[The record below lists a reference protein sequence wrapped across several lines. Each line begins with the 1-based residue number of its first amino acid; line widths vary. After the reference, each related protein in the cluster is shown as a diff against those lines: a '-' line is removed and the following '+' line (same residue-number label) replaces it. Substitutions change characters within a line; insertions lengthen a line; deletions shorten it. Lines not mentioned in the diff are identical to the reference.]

1 MKTSALAPVA
11 LAVLVAAGGCG
22 DSDRALSRHDF
33 VRKANAICGEANE
46 RVRALGP
53 EPPILTDEQADW
65 IEQLTKIDRTATERL
80 DLLQPPDA
88 GKRPIASMPSAFEG
102 GLGKGDEIA
111 RASRAGDDAAF
122 RSSVEE
128 ALKSL
133 TQAQASAAAYGLSEC
148 ARLGRVVR

>member
-1 MKTSALAPVA
+1 MKTPAIAPVA
-11 LAVLVAAGGCG
+11 LAVLAAVGGCG

-33 VRKANAICGEANE
+33 IRKANAICSEANE
-46 RVRALGP
+46 KVRALGP

-80 DLLQPPDA
+80 DALQPPDA
-88 GKRPIASMPSAFEG
+88 AKHPIASMLSAFKR
-102 GLGKGDEIA
+102 GLGKGDDIA

-122 RSSVEE
+122 RSNVEA
-128 ALKSL
+128 ALNSL

>member
-1 MKTSALAPVA
+1 MKTSAIAPVA

-22 DSDRALSRHDF
+22 DSEFALPRHDF
-33 VRKANAICGEANE
+33 VREANAICGEANE

-53 EPPILTDEQADW
+53 EPPILTDEQTDW

-88 GKRPIASMPSAFEG
+88 AKHPIASMLAAFER

-111 RASRAGDDAAF
+111 RASRTGDDAAF
-122 RSSVEE
+122 RSSVDA
-128 ALKSL
+128 ALDSL
-133 TQAQASAAAYGLSEC
+133 TQAQASAVAYGLSEC

>member
-1 MKTSALAPVA
+1 MKTSAIAPVA

-22 DSDRALSRHDF
+22 DSDRALSKHDF
-33 VRKANAICGEANE
+33 VREANAICREANE
-46 RVRALGP
+46 KVRALGP

-80 DLLQPPDA
+80 DALQPPDA
-88 GKRPIASMPSAFEG
+88 GRRRIASMLSAFEH

-111 RASRAGDDAAF
+111 RASRTGDDAAF
-122 RSSVEE
+122 RSSVKA
-128 ALKSL
+128 ALNSL